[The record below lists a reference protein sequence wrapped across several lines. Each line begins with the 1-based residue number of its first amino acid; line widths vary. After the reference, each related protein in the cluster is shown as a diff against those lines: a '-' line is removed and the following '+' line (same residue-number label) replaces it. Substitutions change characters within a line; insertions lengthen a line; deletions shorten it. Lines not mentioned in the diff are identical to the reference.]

1 MCDSKV
7 ASPRT
12 MVRVVVSLVLGSIAL
27 ATLAP
32 ASASQA
38 AGPAPRARWVQFRHV
53 AAVVDLAGPLS
64 DGTFIVA
71 AAGKLSLLDRNGLLT
86 PYARGVSGYST
97 ALGPEP
103 YITFAA
109 AETNGQRNCS
119 FSRDAIFAIEPSKR
133 PGVIKIDA
141 HGRAR
146 RFANLPVSV
155 QPNGIAFD
163 MVGRFGH
170 RLLVTAGSDGGTIVF
185 AIGCSGKVTTIAK
198 HDPSVEGGIAVAP
211 ASFGQ
216 FAGDLIA
223 PNEGSGRVF
232 AIAPTGRA
240 VTLVQSNLPSGGD
253 IGVESAGFV
262 PIGFGPR
269 DAAYLAD
276 RFSPGNPHP
285 GTDSILQLPGSVLI
299 QAGVRPGDL
308 LVASEGGARTIAVRC
323 QSVCTVRH
331 IANGP
336 AVAHAEGHIRFS

>member
-1 MCDSKV
+1 MADSSV
-7 ASPRT
+7 ASPGT
-12 MVRVVVSLVLGSIAL
+12 MVRLVVSLVLGSIAL
-27 ATLAP
+27 ATLGP
-32 ASASQA
+32 AAASQA
-38 AGPAPRARWVQFRHV
+38 AGPAPPARWVQFRHL

-64 DGTFIVA
+64 NGTFIVA
-71 AAGKLSLLDRNGLLT
+71 AAGQLSLLDRNGLLR
-86 PYARGVSGYST
+86 PFARGASGYST
-97 ALGPEP
+97 GLGPEP
-103 YITFAA
+103 YITLAP
-109 AETNGQRNCS
+109 AETNGPSNCS
-119 FSRDAIFAIEPSKR
+119 FSRGAIFAIEPNKT

-141 HGRAR
+141 QGRAR
-146 RFANLPVSV
+146 RFANLPATV

-163 MVGRFGH
+163 MVGHFGH

-185 AIGCSGKVTTIAK
+185 AIGCSGKVTTIAR

-211 ASFGQ
+211 ASFGR

-232 AIAPTGRA
+232 AIKPTGQA

-262 PIGFGPR
+262 PIGFGPG

-276 RFSPGNPHP
+276 RFSAGNPHP
-285 GTDSILQLPGSVLI
+285 GTNSILQLPGSELI

-323 QSVCTVRH
+323 KRVCTARH
-331 IANGP
+331 IADGP
-336 AVAHAEGHIRFS
+336 VVAHGEGHIRLS